1 MNALNKLYSLRN
13 VLLSVLLFYLVI
25 NTVALFYM
33 GTTVT
38 FSTES
43 YLLTISSIIA
53 VMLALHYFRTA
64 AFELTAMYSIFII
77 IFIYPRLF
85 QLAIFPQHASAYY
98 LFNILSHDINKALV
112 YLNLGSICILMGFY
126 SGGAAPLVVRKKP
139 IKGPRGF
146 YTLVVVLI
154 VFILI
159 QLFLQLQLDISILKS
174 TATEIAD
181 KPIPVIVSQ
190 LANVQMTFLL
200 LVVALALMKFSKIGL
215 TIACLIFAIYS
226 TIVGSRSAGL
236 YILLTSATVLIAYKG
251 NFNLKV
257 RQYLEFALLIIV
269 VSFLSF
275 KVATYLRSEMILVRE
290 EPSSTQLAK
299 AAAPAPATQSTP
311 ADSNPLMAYFNTPS
325 MSGLYPIFDR
335 LGANMDAE
343 ILILSRPGDAALI
356 DQYMNIPYA
365 IKSAINIMVPGV
377 IFDDAQ
383 INTSFLPRFIYE
395 GTDKAYLTKNYYE
408 SRPYT
413 AWGITY
419 AHFGWWGGLAALFLV
434 MFVLAVGYKFL
445 TEKFSNIYISS
456 FYLLVPVFS
465 FFTIMGVD
473 DYIANLQK
481 DLVAIIFIVF
491 LYKSIDWV
499 RGRK

>member
-1 MNALNKLYSLRN
+1 
-13 VLLSVLLFYLVI
+13 
-25 NTVALFYM
+25 
-33 GTTVT
+33 
-38 FSTES
+38 
-43 YLLTISSIIA
+43 
-53 VMLALHYFRTA
+53 
-64 AFELTAMYSIFII
+64 
-77 IFIYPRLF
+77 
-85 QLAIFPQHASAYY
+85 
-98 LFNILSHDINKALV
+98 
-112 YLNLGSICILMGFY
+112 
-126 SGGAAPLVVRKKP
+126 
-139 IKGPRGF
+139 
-146 YTLVVVLI
+146 
-154 VFILI
+154 
-159 QLFLQLQLDISILKS
+159 
-174 TATEIAD
+174 
-181 KPIPVIVSQ
+181 
-190 LANVQMTFLL
+190 
-200 LVVALALMKFSKIGL
+200 
-215 TIACLIFAIYS
+215 
-226 TIVGSRSAGL
+226 
-236 YILLTSATVLIAYKG
+236 
-251 NFNLKV
+251 
-257 RQYLEFALLIIV
+257 
-269 VSFLSF
+269 
-275 KVATYLRSEMILVRE
+275 MILVRE